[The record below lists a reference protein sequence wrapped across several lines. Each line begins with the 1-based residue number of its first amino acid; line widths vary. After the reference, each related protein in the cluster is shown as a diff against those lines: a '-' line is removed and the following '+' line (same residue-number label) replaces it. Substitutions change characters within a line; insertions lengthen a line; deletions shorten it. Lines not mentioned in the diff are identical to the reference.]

1 MAVVMEENAN
11 PMKFEKLFKVT
22 PEMIDENKHMNNV
35 WAVQWVQDISIAH
48 SDSVGATDVMY
59 QFGCGWMIHTQF
71 VEYKNQA
78 FLGDE
83 IRGTTWVMIDENK
96 HMNNVWAV
104 QWVQDISIAHS
115 DSVGATD
122 VMYQFG
128 CGWMIHTQ
136 FVEYKNQAFLG
147 DEIRGTTWVAGYS
160 KVMSVRKC
168 RFERVSDGKVVFES
182 ETQWVLKTV
191 SR

>member
-83 IRGTTWVMIDENK
+83 V
-96 HMNNVWAV
+96 
-104 QWVQDISIAHS
+104 
-115 DSVGATD
+115 
-122 VMYQFG
+122 
-128 CGWMIHTQ
+128 
-136 FVEYKNQAFLG
+136 
-147 DEIRGTTWVAGYS
+147 RGTTWVAATARWLACASAALNAFPMARSFLNPRRSG
-160 KVMSVRKC
+160 
-168 RFERVSDGKVVFES
+168 F
-182 ETQWVLKTV
+182 
-191 SR
+191 

>member
-1 MAVVMEENAN
+1 MDYYYICIEWRLIMAVVMEENAN

-83 IRGTTWVMIDENK
+83 I
-96 HMNNVWAV
+96 
-104 QWVQDISIAHS
+104 
-115 DSVGATD
+115 
-122 VMYQFG
+122 
-128 CGWMIHTQ
+128 C
-136 FVEYKNQAFLG
+136 
-147 DEIRGTTWVAGYS
+147 GTTWVAGYS
-160 KVMSVRKC
+160 KVASVRKC

-182 ETQWVLKTV
+182 ETQWVLMDMKKGRPFAIPQEIKDRFQV
-191 SR
+191 K

>member
-35 WAVQWVQDISIAH
+35 WAV
-48 SDSVGATDVMY
+48 
-59 QFGCGWMIHTQF
+59 
-71 VEYKNQA
+71 
-78 FLGDE
+78 
-83 IRGTTWVMIDENK
+83 
-96 HMNNVWAV
+96 
-104 QWVQDISIAHS
+104 HS

-160 KVMSVRKC
+160 KVASVRKC

-182 ETQWVLKTV
+182 ETQWVLMDMKRGRPFAIPQEIKDRFQV
-191 SR
+191 K